1 MNDWHGNLSDELTLD
16 SIAHATLSNDELVSQ
31 LSRTQAH
38 TPIGFSFKQI
48 STA

>member
-31 LSRTQAH
+31 HSKT
-38 TPIGFSFKQI
+38 
-48 STA
+48 